1 MADETSTTPDV
12 SADDRTR
19 GTRWVHAVRDW
30 AVVRIRKSFRELGL
44 FAALAALWLYFGL
57 KSQYFFT
64 TDNIFNILLQASN
77 VAIVA
82 AGLTVVIIA
91 AEIDLSIGALEA
103 LAGSVAAI
111 VIIRYGLPVAI
122 GIPIALG
129 AVVLAGAISGFL
141 TWKVKIV
148 SFISTLA
155 MLGIAQG
162 TALLLTNG
170 HSVYGFPESYRK
182 IGTST
187 VHGFPTPAIIA
198 IVVFVVLHLMLTRTR
213 FGLQIYA
220 AGGNSEAAA
229 FAGIKVGRVK
239 LFALMISGL
248 TAGIGGLIVSSR
260 LDAGNGLF
268 GASDLLGAVAAV
280 VIGGT
285 SLFGGVGS
293 VIGTAIGVIIITT
306 INNGLVLL
314 AVQDFW
320 QQIVIGCIIIVA
332 MMIDQVV
339 KSTRLPAFL
348 Q

>member
-1 MADETSTTPDV
+1 VTDETTSDL
-12 SADDRTR
+12 AAEDRTGR
-19 GTRWVHAVRDW
+19 TRRVHAVRGW

-44 FAALAALWLYFGL
+44 FAALAALWLFFGL

-77 VAIVA
+77 VAIIA

-111 VIIRYGLPVAI
+111 VIIRYELPVAI

-170 HSVYGFPESYRK
+170 HSVYGFPDSYRK

-339 KSTRLPAFL
+339 KSARLPGFL
-348 Q
+348 R